1 MKRITLIII
10 GLVLTFGLSF
20 GQSNPFDRLNFI
32 MGEWSG
38 TGSGF
43 GNEKSKIESSFQ
55 FVMEEKYIEVKNESR
70 FEPTFDVSFSN
81 DGYSCFGVNSLT
93 RKQ

>member
-1 MKRITLIII
+1 MKKITLLII

-38 TGSGF
+38 NGRGF
-43 GNEKSKIESSFQ
+43 GNEESKIESGFQ
-55 FVMEEKYIEVKNESR
+55 FVMGGKYIEVKNESR
-70 FEPTFDVSFSN
+70 FEPSKKTPE
-81 DGYSCFGVNSLT
+81 
-93 RKQ
+93 